1 MSMLSQAHRESL
13 LKWHSLINEQQGRR
27 LRASLRRSHTLSD
40 VWLSEGFRGL
50 TARVPSLWNV
60 PGREWRFC
68 ALGIVAGLA
77 AHVKSIETRQS
88 FAAQLGQISGNNPVM
103 SELRFRRLNQ
113 AHSQEELFR
122 QLRRAMQLLGGTV
135 NLPDLAEGVFRWCA
149 EEDERERHAAQKRTP
164 TEYIRVRWALDYYM
178 AGTESD
184 TPDAVTTELPADS
197 ATTQE

>member
-40 VWLSEGFRGL
+40 VWLSEGFRVL
-50 TARVPSLWNV
+50 VARLPSLWNV

-68 ALGIVAGLA
+68 ALGIVAALA
-77 AHVKSIETRQS
+77 AHVKTIETRQP
-88 FAAQLGQISGNNPVM
+88 FAAQLGQTNGNNPVM
-103 SELRFRRLNQ
+103 SELRFRRLSQ
-113 AHSQEELFR
+113 ARTQEELFR
-122 QLRRAMQLLGGTV
+122 QLRRAVQLLGGTV

-149 EEDERERHAAQKRTP
+149 EEDAHARHAAQKRTP

-178 AGTESD
+178 AGAPSD
-184 TPDAVTTELPADS
+184 APDAVDTPLPADM
-197 ATTQE
+197 AATQE